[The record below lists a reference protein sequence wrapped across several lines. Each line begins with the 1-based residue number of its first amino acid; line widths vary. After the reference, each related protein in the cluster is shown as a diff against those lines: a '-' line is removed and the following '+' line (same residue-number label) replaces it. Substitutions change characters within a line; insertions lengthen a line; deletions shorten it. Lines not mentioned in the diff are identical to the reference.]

1 MKPSC
6 KNFFFT
12 LLIMQFSFAG
22 LCQNK
27 QNKFK
32 GKLVLFDGQKK
43 PMINTPVRLVNEGD
57 GATGTDGIFTI
68 AIHDTTASVTLE
80 LVKNKMS
87 VIYPAGGIAKVLRN
101 SNEVVEFYVGESTK
115 DILTRAVAESNNEI
129 EKTLTAMGVKQDGI
143 EQTLKAFRDEIQ
155 KMANI
160 KVDDLKDQIELASKK
175 ENFYPLFASAINNY
189 TNEAKDLKD
198 AFKFSARHSFDDPQ
212 ALQLLN
218 NSVNSYSAAFEEINR
233 KHSGYEKMV
242 LDLWNEAKAT
252 EVKEFFN
259 YAMGELHSANIY
271 TLNLKIKD
279 INDYNSGSMSNSK
292 KKMFKEMISRD
303 IDTQVFQ
310 LERRLQE
317 LDNRAQVILSKLAP

>member
-1 MKPSC
+1 
-6 KNFFFT
+6 
-12 LLIMQFSFAG
+12 MQFSFAG
-22 LCQNK
+22 LSLNK

-32 GKLVLFDGQKK
+32 GRLVLFDGQKK
-43 PMINTPVRLVNEGD
+43 PMINTSVNLLNEGA
-57 GATGTDGIFTI
+57 GVTGTDGIFTI
-68 AIHDTTASVTLE
+68 SIHDTTTSVTLE

-87 VIYPAGGIAKVLRN
+87 IIYPAGGVAKVLKN
-101 SNEVVEFYVGESTK
+101 SDEVVDFYVGESTK

-129 EKTLTAMGVKQDGI
+129 EKTLTAMGIKQEGI
-143 EQTLKAFRDEIQ
+143 EQTLTAFRDEIQ

-160 KVDDLKDQIELASKK
+160 KLEDLKDQIDVASKK
-175 ENFYPLFASAINNY
+175 ANFYPLLASAINNF

-218 NSVNSYSAAFEEINR
+218 NAVYSYSAAYEEINR

-242 LDLWNEAKAT
+242 LDLWNESKAT
-252 EVKEFFN
+252 EIKEFFN
-259 YAMGELHSANIY
+259 YALGELHSANIY

-292 KKMFKEMISRD
+292 KKIFKEMISRD

-317 LDNRAQVILSKLAP
+317 LDNRAQVILSKLVP